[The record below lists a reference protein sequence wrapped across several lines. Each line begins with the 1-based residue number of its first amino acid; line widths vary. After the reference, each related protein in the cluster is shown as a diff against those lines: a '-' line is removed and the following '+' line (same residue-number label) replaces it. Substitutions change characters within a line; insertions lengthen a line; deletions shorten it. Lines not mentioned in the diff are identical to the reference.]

1 MPILRSVAHLALL
14 PLLLVV
20 ASLGSSCAVAPPA
33 PEALANVGFR
43 SPKQAFQTFQVAV
56 GADLI
61 DLEYRCYAEEF
72 KREWDITQGNYR
84 IARKQ
89 LFDEIPWIRRVSTA
103 EVRSETVIDPTLVRL
118 DARVTFL
125 LQTVDVEVYLARG
138 DFYELWVGDE
148 RISDANIEF
157 NDVVR
162 RVSEGDDPFDRT
174 EMVLA
179 AVELESPVA
188 PRVASRLDSITEM
201 RVGREWR
208 IAGLRLKGDDEE

>member
-1 MPILRSVAHLALL
+1 MPRSLARLALL
-14 PLLLVV
+14 PLTLVLV
-20 ASLGSSCAVAPPA
+20 ALGASCAVAPPA
-33 PEALANVGFR
+33 PEALASVGFR
-43 SPKQAFQTFQVAV
+43 SPKQTFRTFQAAV
-56 GADLI
+56 GADLV

-84 IARKQ
+84 VARKQ
-89 LFDEIPWIRRVSTA
+89 LFDEIPWVRRVSTA
-103 EVRSETVIDPTLVRL
+103 EVLGETAIDPTLVRL

-125 LQTVDVEVYLARG
+125 FQTVDVEVYLSRG

-157 NDVVR
+157 TDAVR
-162 RVSEGDDPFDRT
+162 RVSEGDDPFERT

-179 AVELESPVA
+179 AVELEAPVP
-188 PRVASRLDSITEM
+188 PRVATRLDTITEL

-208 IAGLRLKGDDEE
+208 IAGLRLKPDDE

>member
-1 MPILRSVAHLALL
+1 MLRSIALVLAVL
-14 PLLLVV
+14 
-20 ASLGSSCAVAPPA
+20 ATGTSCATPA
-33 PEALANVGFR
+33 PTPENLIQVGFR
-43 SPKQAFQTFQVAV
+43 SPSQTFRTFQSAV

-84 IARKQ
+84 VARKQ
-89 LFDEIPWIRRVSTA
+89 LFDRIPWVRRVSTA
-103 EVRSETVIDPTLVRL
+103 TIQSETVIDPGLVRV

-125 LQTVDVEVYLARG
+125 FQTVDVEVYLARS

-148 RISDANIEF
+148 RIGDANVEF
-157 NDVVR
+157 GEIVR
-162 RVSEGDDPFDRT
+162 RVSEGEGFDRT

-179 AVELESPVA
+179 AVELDAPV
-188 PRVASRLDSITEM
+188 PPNVMRRLDEITEV

-208 IAGLRLKGDDEE
+208 IAGLRLKSGDEPDA